1 MAARIESEDMRNE
14 DGTPSVTVTGPSGGS
29 RRALILPVSL
39 AMGWGVLLGYSTVL
53 LTNDTP
59 VRPETGTAQ
68 AALNEPGPFEN
79 TAASSRLPRAN
90 APWSD
95 VGLGSAHAG
104 APARDRLAASPAQ
117 PGIRPVALKQD
128 TEVTPRADAPAAASP
143 PIEAAAYVGV
153 WGPNEV
159 ACRRGARRRGI
170 HSGADHREWRAG
182 WKYRLYLPRR
192 AAHGRELERGGI
204 LQRWRPALDIPSEA
218 DRRRRPSDM
227 VERQG
232 RRLLRPVQSPRR
244 VNTADTEVSPALC
257 RDGLKYRA
265 KVSRIH
271 VGQIRPR
278 HDI

>member
-1 MAARIESEDMRNE
+1 
-14 DGTPSVTVTGPSGGS
+14 
-29 RRALILPVSL
+29 
-39 AMGWGVLLGYSTVL
+39 MGWGVLLGYSTVL

-128 TEVTPRADAPAAASP
+128 YGSDAPRRCPRCRFSTDR
-143 PIEAAAYVGV
+143 G
-153 WGPNEV
+153 GGL
-159 ACRRGARRRGI
+159 CRRLGA
-170 HSGADHREWRAG
+170 
-182 WKYRLYLPRR
+182 
-192 AAHGRELERGGI
+192 ERGGMPPRARGAVDTFRRGSPRMARG
-204 LQRWRPALDIPSEA
+204 LETTVCTFRDGRRMGASWSVAASCSDGGRRWTSQVKLIVEG
-218 DRRRRPSDM
+218 DRADM